1 MSVRII
7 TDSTVDL
14 PESYKKQALIVPLT
28 IHFGEEEYLDGVT
41 MNKTKF
47 YEKLVESSVLP
58 TTSQA
63 TPAAF
68 ESVYEEVTRNGDSA
82 VVMPSRRYSP

>member
-28 IHFGEEEYLDGVT
+28 IHFGEEEYLDGIEPQ
-41 MNKTKF
+41 N
-47 YEKLVESSVLP
+47 LHGIL
-58 TTSQA
+58 
-63 TPAAF
+63 
-68 ESVYEEVTRNGDSA
+68 R
-82 VVMPSRRYSP
+82 